1 MWNQLRLLDC
11 GDQREL
17 FWCMILQL
25 WNIAG
30 GSTLNKAVL
39 FFRRKPGGR
48 PTVPVDKDA
57 FEQMINSLGD
67 SQNTCQGRILYQ
79 RAKPGES

>member
-30 GSTLNKAVL
+30 DSTLNKAVL